1 MKVNTINNR
10 SFQGHI
16 KYTNTYR
23 NLLATANKE
32 VKMKA
37 LDIEEIISNKQ
48 DSLVY
53 SFANSKA
60 KRNGQDIFHIALLEE
75 DIRENG
81 YKVPRIVLEIPEKYK
96 NVEQACKENKNLL
109 ASFQDFF
116 SIKYIKE
123 FEDLKYKWEYFANLY
138 KD

>member
-1 MKVNTINNR
+1 MKVNTINNS
-10 SFQGHI
+10 SFQGQI

-53 SFANSKA
+53 SFANSKT
-60 KRNGQDIFHIALLEE
+60 LL
-75 DIRENG
+75 
-81 YKVPRIVLEIPEKYK
+81 
-96 NVEQACKENKNLL
+96 
-109 ASFQDFF
+109 
-116 SIKYIKE
+116 
-123 FEDLKYKWEYFANLY
+123 LY
-138 KD
+138 LSKI